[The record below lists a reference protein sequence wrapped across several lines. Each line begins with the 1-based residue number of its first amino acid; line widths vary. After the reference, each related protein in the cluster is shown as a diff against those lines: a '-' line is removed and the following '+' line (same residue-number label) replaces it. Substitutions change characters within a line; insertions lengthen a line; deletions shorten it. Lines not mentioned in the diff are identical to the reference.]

1 MPPQVVTCL
10 SVFLDFCYLIWCSE
24 FGQLDLITIEKAL
37 DKFHSAWEIFHTSS
51 VCQKGF
57 NLPHQHSMVHYVCL
71 IQEFG
76 APNGLCSLI
85 TKSCHITAMK
95 KPWCRSNHY
104 EPLSQILLTN
114 QRLDKLT
121 AARACFIAC
130 GMLPEEQM
138 MAPTSKP
145 VRNERDD
152 GTVDGDILGEI
163 TLPLCPRKCIPS
175 LTSQMKLISES
186 RVQFPHRY
194 PVTSRTP

>member
-1 MPPQVVTCL
+1 
-10 SVFLDFCYLIWCSE
+10 
-24 FGQLDLITIEKAL
+24 
-37 DKFHSAWEIFHTSS
+37 
-51 VCQKGF
+51 
-57 NLPHQHSMVHYVCL
+57 
-71 IQEFG
+71 
-76 APNGLCSLI
+76 
-85 TKSCHITAMK
+85 MK
-95 KPWCRSNHY
+95 KPWRHSNHY

-114 QRLDKLT
+114 QRLDKLM
-121 AARACFIAC
+121 AACAYFIAC

-163 TLPLCPRKCIPS
+163 TLPLCPHKCIPS